1 MLVWPKTDGG
11 LGESK
16 AATENNNGYQCGCQ
30 KSASVKMKD
39 GLLILC
45 KP

>member
-1 MLVWPKTDGG
+1 MAEKWMVGRL
-11 LGESK
+11 ESK